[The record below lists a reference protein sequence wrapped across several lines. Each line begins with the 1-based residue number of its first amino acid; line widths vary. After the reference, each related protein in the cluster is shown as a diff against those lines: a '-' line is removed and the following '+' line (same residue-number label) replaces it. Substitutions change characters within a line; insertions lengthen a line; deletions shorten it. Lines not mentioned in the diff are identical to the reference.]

1 MASRVST
8 FRKHLCCTAAV
19 LALLVLGQAPAA
31 AAQGKELAP
40 IPAQTLALMTAR
52 NTTPAAPILMRIY
65 KKEAE
70 LEVWK
75 RAQSGRYVLLKTF
88 PICRWSGQLGPKQKQ
103 GDRQAPEGFYSVT
116 PKQMNPNSSYYLS
129 FDLGFPNEYDRAH
142 GGSGAF
148 LMVHG
153 ACTSAGCYA
162 MTDDGVREIYAIA
175 REAFAGG
182 QKAFQVQAYPFRM
195 TAENMAKY
203 RTDPNIAFWR
213 QLKDGADRFEAT
225 GQEPPVSV
233 SAGRYVFGPFKDPKV
248 EGLASTRVAEQK
260 ERVAALVEQGSAAIR
275 TTYEDGGQH
284 PSFAALSQRGISLGQ
299 LSRPEALAEAGRD
312 IVVIRAKRPVTE
324 TASILPPRRPSQ
336 VAVHIEPALLVTA
349 SMSPG
354 PAPLAAWPTISGAAE
369 ILPGSLIFRTRDL
382 ASRS

>member
-1 MASRVST
+1 MASRVSI
-8 FRKHLCCTAAV
+8 FRTHLCCTAAV
-19 LALLVLGQAPAA
+19 LAMLALGQGPAA

-52 NTTPAAPILMRIY
+52 GTTPAAPVLLRIY

-75 RAQSGRYVLLKTF
+75 RARSGRYVLLKTF

-103 GDRQAPEGFYSVT
+103 GDRQAPEGFYSVS
-116 PKQMNPNSSYYLS
+116 PRQMNPNSSYYLS
-129 FDLGFPNEYDRAH
+129 FDLGFPNAYDRAH

-162 MTDDGVREIYAIA
+162 MTDEGISEIYAIA

-195 TAENMAKY
+195 TAENLAKY
-203 RTDPNIAFWR
+203 RTDPNIDFWR
-213 QLKDGADRFEAT
+213 QLKDGSDRFEAT
-225 GQEPPVSV
+225 GEEPPVGV
-233 SAGRYVFGPFKDPKV
+233 SAGRYAFGPFKDARL
-248 EGLASTRVAEQK
+248 EALASARVAEQK
-260 ERVAALVEQGSAAIR
+260 TRVAALVEQGSAAIR

-284 PSFAALSQRGISLGQ
+284 ASFAALSRKGISLGL
-299 LSRPEALAEAGRD
+299 LSRPEALDEAGRD
-312 IVVIRAKRPVTE
+312 IVVIRAKRPVE
-324 TASILPPRRPSQ
+324 TAAVLPPPRPSEFAAH
-336 VAVHIEPALLVTA
+336 VEPSLLVTA
-349 SMSPG
+349 SISPG
-354 PAPLAAWPTISGAAE
+354 PAPLAAWATISGAAE
-369 ILPGSLIFRTRDL
+369 ILPRTLIGRTQEL
-382 ASRS
+382 ASRL